1 MVKIAPSILAADFE
15 NLENEIKDVEQ
26 AGADYIH
33 IDVMDGEFVTNK
45 TPGLEMLKINNAAT
59 DLILDTHLM
68 VENPIDW
75 IEDFSESD
83 IITFHIEATDEETA
97 SKIIEELHEKEI
109 KVGISIK
116 PNTAVEEILPYI
128 DKIDMVL
135 VMTVEPG
142 KGGQK
147 LIPECLEKVR
157 ILRELAPDID
167 IEVDGG
173 INIETVGLVKEAGA
187 NVIVAGTAVFGAE
200 DRKFVIDKL
209 RGDIKDEHVR

>member
-1 MVKIAPSILAADFE
+1 MVKIAPSILAADFKKLAE
-15 NLENEIKDVEQ
+15 EIKDVEI

-45 TPGLEMLKINNAAT
+45 TQGLEMLKISNAST
-59 DLILDTHLM
+59 NLILDTHLM
-68 VENPIDW
+68 VENPYDW

-83 IITFHIEATDEETA
+83 IITFHVEAVDGETA
-97 SKIIEELHEKEI
+97 CKIIETLHEKEI

-116 PNTAVEEILPYI
+116 PDTPVDEIMPYI

-142 KGGQK
+142 MGGQK
-147 LIPECLEKVR
+147 LIPECLEKVKV
-157 ILRELAPDID
+157 LREIAPDLD

-173 INIETVGLVKEAGA
+173 INLETIEDVKKAGA
-187 NVIVAGTAVFGAE
+187 NIIVAGTAIFGVK
-200 DRKFVIDKL
+200 DRKTIIDKM
-209 RGDIKDEHVR
+209 RK